1 MLKSTFGFA
10 SVNHQYT
17 EEERQ
22 VLNSYQSLEYLPPH
36 SKVYRNWLQQ
46 QPARLDWDRWLMMGL
61 IGFSVGILG
70 FLLHQIIDLIS
81 EVKWEQTREF
91 IANEDFATAWMWTFA
106 YSSVFLVVSALLVT
120 YQPAA
125 AGSGIP
131 EIIGFLNGTRIKDI
145 FKVQTLI
152 VKFLSCAFAV
162 GCGMPVGYEGPMIHL
177 GSLVAAG
184 MSQFKSA
191 TFECTLPCFSR
202 FRNSEDRRNFIS
214 AGAAAGIASAFGAP
228 VGGLLFAMEEV
239 SSFWKNKLSWQVF
252 FCCMTATFTT
262 DLLNSSFHGFKYKE
276 DFGLFKTKFTSKDLV
291 AVNVIAVLPSIL
303 MGVGGGV
310 LGSIFTQVNLLIAKT
325 RKRFMA
331 TIKSKTTSNMLRVL
345 EPIVILCIMTTIH
358 VYLPEFLGC
367 TPIDCT
373 FTVRGEAP
381 PVAGTTAAGGGNVT
395 VPVSSPMTSF
405 RAASA
410 SSPTSSSIFSSWSD
424 GPNECFP
431 TNPNDS
437 RTEINIVAYTCGI
450 TDTRLKNGSSNATYH
465 VIHRTGAYSE
475 SATLFFGTGEQAVY
489 HLFSKHTHK
498 QFSYASMAT
507 MLVVYFFMACWSAGT
522 YISSGLVV
530 PMLLIGGLYGRMV
543 GCVFVDLFGI
553 QTNKYWAWMDPAAF
567 SLLGSV
573 SFFGGV
579 TRLTMSLTVIMVE
592 ITNDIHQL
600 LLIMITI
607 MVAKWTGDFLSHPLY
622 HALLEFKCIP
632 FLGHE
637 PTLMKSD
644 GSVLNLD
651 LFTAQDACTKP
662 VKTVNMFASVHS
674 ICKVLL
680 GCTHC
685 GFPIVK
691 SLGERLEN
699 TFCGEITRL
708 ELRNLMTRPELFIRK
723 TDFNTTVRMPHVS
736 DIMHPHFRV
745 SKKSPHLATDELLQ
759 QYINESTYSDYF
771 VNLSPYINDS
781 GVSVPLHF
789 SLHRAYIL
797 FRTLGLRHM
806 TVVSHTNQV
815 EGILTR
821 KDLMGFA
828 IEEKLERLLRH
839 PHRKLSRSVVLALR
853 KNYGQKLKKNP
864 DPEDPEAG
872 GNGAAAG
879 RTGAGGNNSGAP
891 PTHGDLMVAAAES
904 AAIGLGVATS
914 AAGAAGGGNGTQVA
928 DDEGGGGGN
937 NDGGIGGAK
946 SKNNNHGV
954 SRKRTLSFRRSK
966 KMRCNENHKTNHV

>member
-1 MLKSTFGFA
+1 MALKSTFGLA
-10 SVNHQYT
+10 AVNHNYT
-17 EEERQ
+17 AEERQ
-22 VLNSYQSLEYLPPH
+22 ILNSYQSLEYLPPH

-81 EVKWEQTREF
+81 EVKWEKTKEF
-91 IANEDFATAWMWTFA
+91 IQSQEFTQAWCWTFG
-106 YSSVFLVVSALLVT
+106 YSLIFLVVSSLLVI

-191 TFECTLPCFSR
+191 TFECSMPCFSR

-262 DLLNSSFHGFKYKE
+262 DLLNSSFHGFKYKN
-276 DFGLFKTKFTSKDLV
+276 DFGLFKTKFTSKDLI

-303 MGVGGGV
+303 MGIGGGI
-310 LGSIFTQVNLLIAKT
+310 LGSGFTHVNIVIGKCRKMFMSKIKDKAMENLIK
-325 RKRFMA
+325 
-331 TIKSKTTSNMLRVL
+331 LL
-345 EPIVILCIMTTIH
+345 EPILILAIMSTIH
-358 VYLPEFLGC
+358 IFLPGLLGC
-367 TPIDCT
+367 TPLDCNYST
-373 FTVRGEAP
+373 AP
-381 PVAGTTAAGGGNVT
+381 QTHTLGYETQR
-395 VPVSSPMTSF
+395 S
-405 RAASA
+405 
-410 SSPTSSSIFSSWSD
+410 
-424 GPNECFP
+424 NECFP
-431 TNPNDS
+431 TKDNDS
-437 RTEINIVAYTCGI
+437 RTEINVVSYTCNLE
-450 TDTRLKNGSSNATYH
+450 DTPIYSDSSENGTQ
-465 VIHRTGAYSE
+465 IHRRGSYSE

-498 QFSYASMAT
+498 QFSYASMST
-507 MLVVYFFMACWSAGT
+507 MLVIYFLVACWSAGT
-522 YISSGLVV
+522 HISSGLVV

-543 GCVFVDLFGI
+543 GCLFVDQFGI
-553 QTNKYWAWMDPAAF
+553 QHNKYWAWMDPGAF
-567 SLLGSV
+567 ALLGSV

-637 PTLMKSD
+637 PMLIKSD

-651 LFTAQDACTKP
+651 LFTAQDAMSSP

-685 GFPIVK
+685 GFPVVK
-691 SLGERLEN
+691 SLGAGLEN

-723 TDFNTTVRMPHVS
+723 TDFNATVRMPHVS

-759 QYINESTYSDYF
+759 QYVNEETYSDYF

-781 GVSVPLHF
+781 GVCVPQHF

-806 TVVSHTNQV
+806 TVVTPTNQIH
-815 EGILTR
+815 GILTR

-828 IEEKLERLLRH
+828 IEERLERLLTN
-839 PHRKLSRSVVLALR
+839 PPRKLSRSVVLALR
-853 KNYGQKLKKNP
+853 KNYGHKHSQKKKSESSLKQKNGKSN
-864 DPEDPEAG
+864 D
-872 GNGAAAG
+872 
-879 RTGAGGNNSGAP
+879 NNSI
-891 PTHGDLMVAAAES
+891 V
-904 AAIGLGVATS
+904 
-914 AAGAAGGGNGTQVA
+914 NGPEEETV
-928 DDEGGGGGN
+928 N
-937 NDGGIGGAK
+937 
-946 SKNNNHGV
+946 
-954 SRKRTLSFRRSK
+954 L
-966 KMRCNENHKTNHV
+966 NHV

>member
-1 MLKSTFGFA
+1 M
-10 SVNHQYT
+10 
-17 EEERQ
+17 
-22 VLNSYQSLEYLPPH
+22 
-36 SKVYRNWLQQ
+36 
-46 QPARLDWDRWLMMGL
+46 
-61 IGFSVGILG
+61 
-70 FLLHQIIDLIS
+70 
-81 EVKWEQTREF
+81 
-91 IANEDFATAWMWTFA
+91 
-106 YSSVFLVVSALLVT
+106 
-120 YQPAA
+120 
-125 AGSGIP
+125 
-131 EIIGFLNGTRIKDI
+131 
-145 FKVQTLI
+145 
-152 VKFLSCAFAV
+152 SCAFAV

-191 TFECTLPCFSR
+191 TFECSLPCFMR

-252 FCCMTATFTT
+252 FCCMMATFTT
-262 DLLNSSFHGFKYKE
+262 DLLNSSFHGFKYKN

-303 MGVGGGV
+303 MGIGGGV
-310 LGSIFTQVNLLIAKT
+310 LGSAFTHTNIIMAKW
-325 RKRFMA
+325 RKKFMA
-331 TIKSKTTSNMLRVL
+331 GIKSKCQANFVRFL
-345 EPIVILCIMTTIH
+345 EPILILMIMSTIH
-358 VYLPEFLGC
+358 VYLPSFLGC
-367 TPIDCT
+367 TPVDCI
-373 FTVRGEAP
+373 FTVKAN
-381 PVAGTTAAGGGNVT
+381 TTFAD
-395 VPVSSPMTSF
+395 MMLD
-405 RAASA
+405 ASA
-410 SSPTSSSIFSSWSD
+410 AK
-424 GPNECFP
+424 ECFP
-431 TNPNDS
+431 ANSSDNMS
-437 RTEINIVAYTCGI
+437 RVELNLNKYTCSY
-450 TDTRLKNGSSNATYH
+450 TDTPINDNNTQFHRIGS
-465 VIHRTGAYSE
+465 YSE

-507 MLVVYFFMACWSAGT
+507 MLVVYFFMGCWSAGT
-522 YISSGLVV
+522 SISSGLVV

-543 GCVFVDLFGI
+543 GCLFVDKFGI
-553 QTNKYWAWMDPAAF
+553 QTNKYWAWMDPGAF
-567 SLLGSV
+567 ALLGSV

-622 HALLEFKCIP
+622 HALLEMKCIP

-644 GSVLNLD
+644 GTVLNLD
-651 LFTAQDACTKP
+651 LFTAQDAMASP
-662 VKTVNMFASVHS
+662 VRTVNMFASVHS

-685 GFPIVK
+685 GFPVVK
-691 SLGERLEN
+691 SLGENLEN

-759 QYINESTYSDYF
+759 QYMNEETYSDYF

-781 GVSVPLHF
+781 GVCVPLHF

-828 IEEKLERLLRH
+828 IGERLERLLTN
-839 PHRKLSRSVVLALR
+839 PPRKLSRSVVLALR
-853 KNYGQKLKKNP
+853 KNYGHKHTQKVKDNNANGDNSQQPLIQGCTTIEQQQN
-864 DPEDPEAG
+864 DPQTMRARTMTAPAMRSPTAAPPAMASTAAS
-872 GNGAAAG
+872 AAA
-879 RTGAGGNNSGAP
+879 
-891 PTHGDLMVAAAES
+891 
-904 AAIGLGVATS
+904 AT
-914 AAGAAGGGNGTQVA
+914 AAGAATTVTTLADTEQASCISRAGEATNNGATDA
-928 DDEGGGGGN
+928 
-937 NDGGIGGAK
+937 
-946 SKNNNHGV
+946 NHLPTETV
-954 SRKRTLSFRRSK
+954 I
-966 KMRCNENHKTNHV
+966 NTNHLV

>member
-1 MLKSTFGFA
+1 M
-10 SVNHQYT
+10 
-17 EEERQ
+17 
-22 VLNSYQSLEYLPPH
+22 
-36 SKVYRNWLQQ
+36 
-46 QPARLDWDRWLMMGL
+46 
-61 IGFSVGILG
+61 
-70 FLLHQIIDLIS
+70 
-81 EVKWEQTREF
+81 
-91 IANEDFATAWMWTFA
+91 
-106 YSSVFLVVSALLVT
+106 
-120 YQPAA
+120 
-125 AGSGIP
+125 
-131 EIIGFLNGTRIKDI
+131 
-145 FKVQTLI
+145 I

-191 TFECTLPCFSR
+191 TFECSLPCFSR

-252 FCCMTATFTT
+252 FCCMVATFTT
-262 DLLNSSFHGFKYKE
+262 DLLNSSFHGFKYKN

-303 MGVGGGV
+303 MGIGGGV
-310 LGSIFTQVNLLIAKT
+310 LGSAFTHANIIMSRW
-325 RKRFMA
+325 RKKFMSGFKSA
-331 TIKSKTTSNMLRVL
+331 SQRNTIRVL
-345 EPIVILCIMTTIH
+345 EPILILLIMSTIH
-358 VYLPEFLGC
+358 VYLPSFLGC
-367 TPIDCT
+367 TPVDCVYSIKENST
-373 FTVRGEAP
+373 LGDT
-381 PVAGTTAAGGGNVT
+381 
-395 VPVSSPMTSF
+395 MLD
-405 RAASA
+405 ASA
-410 SSPTSSSIFSSWSD
+410 QK
-424 GPNECFP
+424 ECFP
-431 TNPNDS
+431 SDPVNNS
-437 RTEINIVAYTCGI
+437 RMELNLVAYTCKY
-450 TDTRLKNGSSNATYH
+450 TDTPLNDNLTEFHRKGS
-465 VIHRTGAYSE
+465 YSE

-498 QFSYASMAT
+498 QFSYAAMST
-507 MLVVYFFMACWSAGT
+507 MLIVYFFMGCWSAGT
-522 YISSGLVV
+522 SISSGLVV

-543 GCVFVDLFGI
+543 GCLFVDKFGI
-553 QTNKYWAWMDPAAF
+553 QTNKYWSWMDPGNFA
-567 SLLGSV
+567 LLGSV

-622 HALLEFKCIP
+622 HALLEIKCIP

-644 GSVLNLD
+644 GTVLNLD
-651 LFTAQDACTKP
+651 LFTAQDAMASP
-662 VKTVNMFASVHS
+662 VRTVNMFASVHS

-685 GFPIVK
+685 GFPVVK
-691 SLGERLEN
+691 SLGENLEN

-759 QYINESTYSDYF
+759 QYMNEETYSDYF

-781 GVSVPLHF
+781 GVCVPLHF

-806 TVVSHTNQV
+806 TVVTHTNQV

-828 IEEKLERLLRH
+828 IGEKLERLLTN
-839 PHRKLSRSVVLALR
+839 PPRKLSRSVVLALR
-853 KNYGQKLKKNP
+853 KNYGHKHQMKAKDNNANGNSENTASTNLKSASTAAQQQQQYQPQQSCSSNNGQHTTVEQCEQYQYQ
-864 DPEDPEAG
+864 D
-872 GNGAAAG
+872 NNSTTGAASRDAQEV
-879 RTGAGGNNSGAP
+879 TVANVSADDSAASAS
-891 PTHGDLMVAAAES
+891 TAAAAAHGMS
-904 AAIGLGVATS
+904 ASSAQTAAEASEAYAAAAT
-914 AAGAAGGGNGTQVA
+914 AAA
-928 DDEGGGGGN
+928 D
-937 NDGGIGGAK
+937 A
-946 SKNNNHGV
+946 NHLPTTSETV
-954 SRKRTLSFRRSK
+954 INS
-966 KMRCNENHKTNHV
+966 NHHLV

>member
-1 MLKSTFGFA
+1 MALKSTFGLA
-10 SVNHQYT
+10 AVNHNYT
-17 EEERQ
+17 PEERQ
-22 VLNSYQSLEYLPPH
+22 ILNSYQSLEYLPPH

-81 EVKWEQTREF
+81 EVKWEKTKEF
-91 IANEDFATAWMWTFA
+91 IQSQDGELT
-106 YSSVFLVVSALLVT
+106 SSHLSAA
-120 YQPAA
+120 AA

-191 TFECTLPCFSR
+191 TFECSMPCFSR

-262 DLLNSSFHGFKYKE
+262 DLLNSSFHGFKYKN
-276 DFGLFKTKFTSKDLV
+276 DFGLFKTKFTSKDLI

-303 MGVGGGV
+303 MGIGGGI
-310 LGSIFTQVNLLIAKT
+310 LGSGFTHVNIVIGKCRKMFMSKIKDKAMENLIK
-325 RKRFMA
+325 
-331 TIKSKTTSNMLRVL
+331 LL
-345 EPIVILCIMTTIH
+345 EPILILAIMSTIH
-358 VYLPEFLGC
+358 IFLPGLLGC
-367 TPIDCT
+367 TPLDCNYST
-373 FTVRGEAP
+373 AP
-381 PVAGTTAAGGGNVT
+381 QTHTLGYETQR
-395 VPVSSPMTSF
+395 S
-405 RAASA
+405 
-410 SSPTSSSIFSSWSD
+410 
-424 GPNECFP
+424 NECFP
-431 TNPNDS
+431 TKDNDS
-437 RTEINIVAYTCGI
+437 RTEINVVSYTCNLE
-450 TDTRLKNGSSNATYH
+450 DTPIYSDSSENGTQ
-465 VIHRTGAYSE
+465 IHRRGSYSE

-498 QFSYASMAT
+498 QFSYASMST
-507 MLVVYFFMACWSAGT
+507 MLVIYFLVACWSAGT
-522 YISSGLVV
+522 HISSGLVV

-543 GCVFVDLFGI
+543 GCLFVDQFGI
-553 QTNKYWAWMDPAAF
+553 QHNKYWAWMDPGAF
-567 SLLGSV
+567 ALLGSV
-573 SFFGGV
+573 FLFWRRDETHHVAHG
-579 TRLTMSLTVIMVE
+579 
-592 ITNDIHQL
+592 HY
-600 LLIMITI
+600 
-607 MVAKWTGDFLSHPLY
+607 AKWTGDFLSHPLY

-637 PTLMKSD
+637 PMLIKSD

-651 LFTAQDACTKP
+651 LFTAQDAMSSP

-685 GFPIVK
+685 GFPVVK
-691 SLGERLEN
+691 SLGAGLEN

-723 TDFNTTVRMPHVS
+723 TDFNATVRMPHVS

-759 QYINESTYSDYF
+759 QYVNEEKHTA
-771 VNLSPYINDS
+771 I
-781 GVSVPLHF
+781 
-789 SLHRAYIL
+789 IL
-797 FRTLGLRHM
+797 TLGLRHM
-806 TVVSHTNQV
+806 TVVTPTNQIH
-815 EGILTR
+815 GILTR

-828 IEEKLERLLRH
+828 IEERLERLLTN
-839 PHRKLSRSVVLALR
+839 PPRKLSRSVVL
-853 KNYGQKLKKNP
+853 G
-864 DPEDPEAG
+864 
-872 GNGAAAG
+872 
-879 RTGAGGNNSGAP
+879 P
-891 PTHGDLMVAAAES
+891 P
-904 AAIGLGVATS
+904 
-914 AAGAAGGGNGTQVA
+914 
-928 DDEGGGGGN
+928 
-937 NDGGIGGAK
+937 
-946 SKNNNHGV
+946 
-954 SRKRTLSFRRSK
+954 
-966 KMRCNENHKTNHV
+966 

>member
-1 MLKSTFGFA
+1 LYF
-10 SVNHQYT
+10 Q
-17 EEERQ
+17 
-22 VLNSYQSLEYLPPH
+22 
-36 SKVYRNWLQQ
+36 
-46 QPARLDWDRWLMMGL
+46 
-61 IGFSVGILG
+61 
-70 FLLHQIIDLIS
+70 
-81 EVKWEQTREF
+81 
-91 IANEDFATAWMWTFA
+91 
-106 YSSVFLVVSALLVT
+106 
-120 YQPAA
+120 
-125 AGSGIP
+125 
-131 EIIGFLNGTRIKDI
+131 
-145 FKVQTLI
+145 VQTLI

-191 TFECTLPCFSR
+191 TFECSLPCFSR

-239 SSFWKNKLSWQVF
+239 SSFWKNTLSWQVF

-262 DLLNSSFHGFKYKE
+262 DLLNSSFHGFKYKN

-291 AVNVIAVLPSIL
+291 AVNVIAVLPSVL
-303 MGVGGGV
+303 MGIGGGV
-310 LGSIFTQVNLLIAKT
+310 LGSAFTHTNIFMNRA
-325 RKRFMA
+325 RKNFMA
-331 TIKSKTTSNMLRVL
+331 SIKNKGTCNFLRVL
-345 EPIVILCIMTTIH
+345 EPVIILIIMSTIH
-358 VYLPEFLGC
+358 VYLPGMLGC
-367 TPIDCT
+367 TPVDCIYN
-373 FTVRGEAP
+373 VNAN
-381 PVAGTTAAGGGNVT
+381 TTLGD
-395 VPVSSPMTSF
+395 MMLD
-405 RAASA
+405 ASA
-410 SSPTSSSIFSSWSD
+410 A
-424 GPNECFP
+424 NECYP
-431 TNPNDS
+431 TDS
-437 RTEINIVAYTCGI
+437 NNSRVELNLVSYTCGY
-450 TDTRLKNGSSNATYH
+450 TDTPLNDNLTQF
-465 VIHRTGAYSE
+465 HRKGAYSE

-489 HLFSKHTHK
+489 HLFSKYTHR
-498 QFSYASMAT
+498 QFSYAAMST
-507 MLVVYFFMACWSAGT
+507 MLVIYFFMGCWAAGT
-522 YISSGLVV
+522 SIACGLVV

-543 GCVFVDLFGI
+543 GCLFVDQFGI
-553 QTNKYWAWMDPAAF
+553 QTNKYWAWMDPGAF
-567 SLLGSV
+567 ALLGSV

-622 HALLEFKCIP
+622 HALIELKCIP

-651 LFTAQDACTKP
+651 LFTSQDAMSSP
-662 VKTVNMFASVHS
+662 VRTVNMFASVHS

-685 GFPIVK
+685 GFPVVK
-691 SLGERLEN
+691 SLGDNLEN

-759 QYINESTYSDYF
+759 QYMNEETYSDYF

-781 GVSVPLHF
+781 GVCVPQHF
-789 SLHRAYIL
+789 SLLRTYIL

-806 TVVSHTNQV
+806 TVVTHTNQV

-828 IEEKLERLLRH
+828 IGERLERLLTN
-839 PHRKLSRSVVLALR
+839 PPRKLSRSVVLALR
-853 KNYGQKLKKNP
+853 KNYGHKHLKK
-864 DPEDPEAG
+864 G
-872 GNGAAAG
+872 G
-879 RTGAGGNNSGAP
+879 
-891 PTHGDLMVAAAES
+891 HGH
-904 AAIGLGVATS
+904 
-914 AAGAAGGGNGTQVA
+914 
-928 DDEGGGGGN
+928 
-937 NDGGIGGAK
+937 GGIGPFNK
-946 SKNNNHGV
+946 DNNANGENNRGTEDGGGEGV
-954 SRKRTLSFRRSK
+954 AQSLTTAVEADSENNGQQPQQPQQETTTATAS
-966 KMRCNENHKTNHV
+966 ENHQLPSETIINTNTNHLV

>member
-1 MLKSTFGFA
+1 MFSRGGMGRKSARNMLKSTFGLA
-10 SVNHQYT
+10 SVNHQYS
-17 EEERQ
+17 EKERQ

-81 EVKWEQTREF
+81 EAKWETTREF
-91 IANEDFATAWMWTFA
+91 IQKGDFSSAWLWTFS
-106 YSSVFLVVSALLVT
+106 YSLVFLVVSTLLVV

-191 TFECTLPCFSR
+191 TFECSLPCFAR

-262 DLLNSSFHGFKYKE
+262 DLLNSSFHGFKYRN
-276 DFGLFKTKFTSKDLV
+276 DFGLFRTKFTSRDLV
-291 AVNVIAVLPSIL
+291 AVNVIAVLPSIV
-303 MGVGGGV
+303 MGIAGGIM
-310 LGSIFTQVNLLIAKT
+310 GSLFTKTNLAIANW
-325 RKRFMA
+325 RRSFMEKVKGGTKA
-331 TIKSKTTSNMLRVL
+331 NLVRVL
-345 EPIVILCIMTTIH
+345 EPILILAIMTTIH
-358 VYLPEFLGC
+358 VYLPSYLGC
-367 TPIDCT
+367 SKVDCIYNPKPNHSVYT
-373 FTVRGEAP
+373 
-381 PVAGTTAAGGGNVT
+381 
-395 VPVSSPMTSF
+395 
-405 RAASA
+405 
-410 SSPTSSSIFSSWSD
+410 D

-431 TNPNDS
+431 THANDS
-437 RTEINIVAYTCGI
+437 RMEIDLVEYTCKF
-450 TDTRLKNGSSNATYH
+450 TDTPTGNNTFHRQGS
-465 VIHRTGAYSE
+465 YSE

-489 HLFSKHTHK
+489 HLFSKHTHN
-498 QFSYASMAT
+498 QFSYAAMSS
-507 MLVVYFFMACWSAGT
+507 MLVIYFVMACWSAGT
-522 YISSGLVV
+522 HMSSGLVV

-543 GCVFVDLFGI
+543 GCLFVDAFGI
-553 QTNKYWAWMDPAAF
+553 QTHKYWAWMDPGAF
-567 SLLGSV
+567 ALLGSV

-637 PTLMKSD
+637 PMLIKND

-651 LFTAQDACTKP
+651 LFTAQDSMTKP

-685 GFPIVK
+685 GFPVVK
-691 SLGERLEN
+691 SLGEKLEN

-759 QYINESTYSDYF
+759 QYINEETYSDYF

-828 IEEKLERLLRH
+828 IEERLERLLRH

-853 KNYGQKLKKNP
+853 KNYGQKLKQK
-864 DPEDPEAG
+864 
-872 GNGAAAG
+872 
-879 RTGAGGNNSGAP
+879 
-891 PTHGDLMVAAAES
+891 PTFP
-904 AAIGLGVATS
+904 
-914 AAGAAGGGNGTQVA
+914 
-928 DDEGGGGGN
+928 
-937 NDGGIGGAK
+937 GIGGGLTGTGAPSGPGGGFGEAFPTGGENENGNNTTSNGNGGFNGTPTAGEGNNASSGDSLQDAENGEVNSTASETAK
-946 SKNNNHGV
+946 LNNY
-954 SRKRTLSFRRSK
+954 SSRRKRSSQGSSLG
-966 KMRCNENHKTNHV
+966 ENYMNPRNHV

>member
-1 MLKSTFGFA
+1 MLKSTFGLA
-10 SVNHQYT
+10 AVNHQYT
-17 EEERQ
+17 TEERQ
-22 VLNSYQSLEYLPPH
+22 ILNSYQSLEYLPPH

-61 IGFSVGILG
+61 IGFAVGILG

-81 EVKWEQTREF
+81 EVKWEMTRAF
-91 IANEDFATAWMWTFA
+91 ILEGDFPSAWLWTFC
-106 YSSVFLVVSALLVT
+106 YSSVFLIVSALLVV

-184 MSQFKSA
+184 LSQFKSA

-252 FCCMTATFTT
+252 FCCMMATFTT
-262 DLLNSSFHGFKYKE
+262 DLLNSSFHGFKFKG
-276 DFGLFKTKFTSKDLV
+276 DFGLFKTKFTSKDMV

-303 MGVGGGV
+303 MGVVGGI
-310 LGSIFTQVNLLIAKT
+310 LGSIFTQVNVIIAKW
-325 RKRFMA
+325 RKQGMSK
-331 TIKSKTTSNMLRVL
+331 IKSPRMANFCRVA
-345 EPIVILCIMTTIH
+345 EPIAILSIITTIH
-358 VYLPEFLGC
+358 VYLPHYLGC
-367 TPIDCT
+367 TPLDCT
-373 FTVRGEAP
+373 FKKP
-381 PVAGTTAAGGGNVT
+381 
-395 VPVSSPMTSF
+395 SSNMTYDAMSY
-405 RAASA
+405 
-410 SSPTSSSIFSSWSD
+410 D

-431 TNPNDS
+431 TDPKHS
-437 RTEINIVAYTCGI
+437 RTEINMVAYTCSIHDKEI
-450 TDTRLKNGSSNATYH
+450 TIDNETL
-465 VIHRTGAYSE
+465 IHRTGSYSE

-489 HLFSKHTHK
+489 HLFSKHTHL

-507 MLVVYFFMACWSAGT
+507 MLFVYFFMACWSAGT

-530 PMLLIGGLYGRMV
+530 PMLLIGGIYGRMI
-543 GCVFVDLFGI
+543 GCLFVDMFGI
-553 QTNKYWAWMDPAAF
+553 QNNKYWGWMDPGAF
-567 SLLGSV
+567 ALLGSV

-637 PTLMKSD
+637 PMLIKSD

-651 LFTAQDACTKP
+651 LFTAQDAMTKP
-662 VKTVNMFASVHS
+662 VRTVNMFASVHS

-691 SLGERLEN
+691 SLGEKLEN

-853 KNYGQKLKKNP
+853 KNYGPKLKGSGDDCSKANN
-864 DPEDPEAG
+864 G
-872 GNGAAAG
+872 GEEEN
-879 RTGAGGNNSGAP
+879 GNNHSTVSVAP
-891 PTHGDLMVAAAES
+891 LC
-904 AAIGLGVATS
+904 
-914 AAGAAGGGNGTQVA
+914 
-928 DDEGGGGGN
+928 
-937 NDGGIGGAK
+937 
-946 SKNNNHGV
+946 KNNGQRLT
-954 SRKRTLSFRRSK
+954 S
-966 KMRCNENHKTNHV
+966 TNHV

>member
-1 MLKSTFGFA
+1 
-10 SVNHQYT
+10 
-17 EEERQ
+17 
-22 VLNSYQSLEYLPPH
+22 
-36 SKVYRNWLQQ
+36 
-46 QPARLDWDRWLMMGL
+46 
-61 IGFSVGILG
+61 
-70 FLLHQIIDLIS
+70 
-81 EVKWEQTREF
+81 
-91 IANEDFATAWMWTFA
+91 
-106 YSSVFLVVSALLVT
+106 
-120 YQPAA
+120 
-125 AGSGIP
+125 
-131 EIIGFLNGTRIKDI
+131 
-145 FKVQTLI
+145 
-152 VKFLSCAFAV
+152 
-162 GCGMPVGYEGPMIHL
+162 MPVGYEGPMIHL

-191 TFECTLPCFSR
+191 TFECSLPCFSR

-252 FCCMTATFTT
+252 FCCMVATFTT
-262 DLLNSSFHGFKYKE
+262 DLLNSSFHGFKYKN

-303 MGVGGGV
+303 MGIGGGV
-310 LGSIFTQVNLLIAKT
+310 LGSAFTHANIIMSRW
-325 RKRFMA
+325 RKSFMA
-331 TIKSKTTSNMLRVL
+331 GFKSRCQRNTIRVL
-345 EPIVILCIMTTIH
+345 EPILILLIMSTIH
-358 VYLPEFLGC
+358 VYLPSFLGC
-367 TPIDCT
+367 TPVDCT
-373 FTVRGEAP
+373 YRVKENSTLGD
-381 PVAGTTAAGGGNVT
+381 
-395 VPVSSPMTSF
+395 MMLD
-405 RAASA
+405 ASA
-410 SSPTSSSIFSSWSD
+410 QK
-424 GPNECFP
+424 ECFP
-431 TNPNDS
+431 YSNPENNS
-437 RTEINIVAYTCGI
+437 RLELNLVAYTCEFS
-450 TDTRLKNGSSNATYH
+450 DTQLNDTTYH
-465 VIHRTGAYSE
+465 RKGHYSE

-498 QFSYASMAT
+498 QFSYASMST
-507 MLVVYFFMACWSAGT
+507 MLIVYFFMGCWSAGT
-522 YISSGLVV
+522 SISSGLVV

-543 GCVFVDLFGI
+543 GCLFVDNFGI
-553 QTNKYWAWMDPAAF
+553 QTNKYWSWMDPGNFA
-567 SLLGSV
+567 LLGSV

-622 HALLEFKCIP
+622 HALLEIKCIP

-644 GSVLNLD
+644 GTVLNLD
-651 LFTAQDACTKP
+651 LFTAQDAMASP
-662 VKTVNMFASVHS
+662 VRTVNMFASVHS

-685 GFPIVK
+685 GFPVVK
-691 SLGERLEN
+691 SLGENLEN

-759 QYINESTYSDYF
+759 QYMNEETYSDYF

-781 GVSVPLHF
+781 GVCVPLHF

-806 TVVSHTNQV
+806 TVVTHTNQV

-828 IEEKLERLLRH
+828 IGERLERLLTN
-839 PHRKLSRSVVLALR
+839 PPRKLSRSVVLALR
-853 KNYGQKLKKNP
+853 KNYGHKHMQKAKDNNANGNSENTVPNVNLKSTQQPQSSCSSNNGQSMQYNNATTTEQCQ
-864 DPEDPEAG
+864 DNNTSNAGASASSRDAHEQAQVTVANVNASEAIAASSQERVTTAS
-872 GNGAAAG
+872 NAATAAA
-879 RTGAGGNNSGAP
+879 TATAS
-891 PTHGDLMVAAAES
+891 AAAAAAAAS
-904 AAIGLGVATS
+904 ASDANHLPTTS
-914 AAGAAGGGNGTQVA
+914 EPVIN
-928 DDEGGGGGN
+928 
-937 NDGGIGGAK
+937 
-946 SKNNNHGV
+946 
-954 SRKRTLSFRRSK
+954 
-966 KMRCNENHKTNHV
+966 TNHHLV

>member
-1 MLKSTFGFA
+1 MLKSTFGLA

-17 EEERQ
+17 EQERQ

-81 EVKWEQTREF
+81 EVKWENTRAF
-91 IANEDFATAWMWTFA
+91 IANGDFTTAWLWTFG
-106 YSSVFLVVSALLVT
+106 YSSIFLFVSACLVV

-191 TFECTLPCFSR
+191 TFECSLPCFSR

-252 FCCMTATFTT
+252 FCCMVATFTT
-262 DLLNSSFHGFKYKE
+262 DLLNSSFHGFKYKN
-276 DFGLFKTKFTSKDLV
+276 DFGLFRTKFTSKDLV

-303 MGVGGGV
+303 MGIGGGV
-310 LGSIFTQVNLLIAKT
+310 LGSIFTQVNVLFAKW
-325 RKRFMA
+325 RQRFMA
-331 TIKSKTTSNMLRVL
+331 TIKNGNQANFLRIV
-345 EPIVILCIMTTIH
+345 EPLLILSLMTTIH
-358 VYLPEFLGC
+358 VYLPSYLGC
-367 TPIDCT
+367 TKVDCT
-373 FTVRGEAP
+373 Y
-381 PVAGTTAAGGGNVT
+381 
-395 VPVSSPMTSF
+395 SQ
-405 RAASA
+405 ASNQ
-410 SSPTSSSIFSSWSD
+410 SVYTEGI
-424 GPNECFP
+424 NECFG
-431 TNPNDS
+431 TASNDS
-437 RTEINIVAYTCGI
+437 RYEINLVEYTCSL
-450 TDTRLKNGSSNATYH
+450 TDVPSNRSSGGS
-465 VIHRTGAYSE
+465 IHRTGAYSE

-489 HLFSKHTHK
+489 HLFSKHTHN
-498 QFSYASMAT
+498 QFSYSAMASM
-507 MLVVYFFMACWSAGT
+507 LVIYFFMACWSSGT

-543 GCVFVDLFGI
+543 GCLFVDTFGI
-553 QTNKYWAWMDPAAF
+553 QTDKYWAWMDPGAF
-567 SLLGSV
+567 ALLGSV

-637 PTLMKSD
+637 PMLIKSD

-651 LFTAQDACTKP
+651 LFTAQDSMTKP
-662 VKTVNMFASVHS
+662 VRTVNMFASVHS

-685 GFPIVK
+685 GFPVVK
-691 SLGERLEN
+691 SLGEKLEN

-759 QYINESTYSDYF
+759 QYINETTYSDYF

-853 KNYGQKLKKNP
+853 KNYGTKAKKTP
-864 DPEDPEAG
+864 EGIDPEN
-872 GNGAAAG
+872 GN
-879 RTGAGGNNSGAP
+879 
-891 PTHGDLMVAAAES
+891 
-904 AAIGLGVATS
+904 
-914 AAGAAGGGNGTQVA
+914 
-928 DDEGGGGGN
+928 GGGGG
-937 NDGGIGGAK
+937 GGGTGFAGGGGGGGTGLINEQSSVMLSAAEESAK
-946 SKNNNHGV
+946 MNSSNAGACESAPLLGMGACGGGGGGGGSGLGGGGGGLLPSQQVAPAPQVSQIPQVTLQCHREGSLSGV
-954 SRKRTLSFRRSK
+954 GGGPPSCGDHQTTTTTVNLNGNGNRPS
-966 KMRCNENHKTNHV
+966 ENHTTPGNHV

>member
-1 MLKSTFGFA
+1 
-10 SVNHQYT
+10 
-17 EEERQ
+17 
-22 VLNSYQSLEYLPPH
+22 
-36 SKVYRNWLQQ
+36 
-46 QPARLDWDRWLMMGL
+46 
-61 IGFSVGILG
+61 
-70 FLLHQIIDLIS
+70 
-81 EVKWEQTREF
+81 
-91 IANEDFATAWMWTFA
+91 
-106 YSSVFLVVSALLVT
+106 
-120 YQPAA
+120 
-125 AGSGIP
+125 
-131 EIIGFLNGTRIKDI
+131 
-145 FKVQTLI
+145 
-152 VKFLSCAFAV
+152 
-162 GCGMPVGYEGPMIHL
+162 MPVGYEGPMIHL

-191 TFECTLPCFSR
+191 TFECSLPCFSR

-252 FCCMTATFTT
+252 FCCMVATFTT
-262 DLLNSSFHGFKYKE
+262 DLLNSSFHGFKYKN

-303 MGVGGGV
+303 MGIGGGV
-310 LGSIFTQVNLLIAKT
+310 LGSAFTHANIIMSRW
-325 RKRFMA
+325 RKSFMA
-331 TIKSKTTSNMLRVL
+331 GFKSRCQRNTVRVL
-345 EPIVILCIMTTIH
+345 EPILILLIMSTIH
-358 VYLPEFLGC
+358 VYLPSFLGC
-367 TPIDCT
+367 TPVDCIYSVKANST
-373 FTVRGEAP
+373 LGD
-381 PVAGTTAAGGGNVT
+381 
-395 VPVSSPMTSF
+395 MMLD
-405 RAASA
+405 ASA
-410 SSPTSSSIFSSWSD
+410 QK
-424 GPNECFP
+424 ECFP
-431 TNPNDS
+431 TNPENNS
-437 RTEINIVAYTCGI
+437 RLELNLVPYTCSF
-450 TDTRLKNGSSNATYH
+450 TDTPQNDNMTLFRRSGS
-465 VIHRTGAYSE
+465 YSE

-498 QFSYASMAT
+498 QFSYASMST
-507 MLVVYFFMACWSAGT
+507 MLIVYFFMGCWSAGT
-522 YISSGLVV
+522 SISSGLVV

-543 GCVFVDLFGI
+543 GCLFVDKFGI
-553 QTNKYWAWMDPAAF
+553 QTNKYWSWMDPGNFA
-567 SLLGSV
+567 LLGSV

-622 HALLEFKCIP
+622 HALLEIKCIP

-644 GSVLNLD
+644 GTVLNLD
-651 LFTAQDACTKP
+651 LFTAQDAMASP
-662 VKTVNMFASVHS
+662 VRTVNMFASVHS

-685 GFPIVK
+685 GFPVVK
-691 SLGERLEN
+691 SLGENLEN

-759 QYINESTYSDYF
+759 QYMNEETYSDYF

-781 GVSVPLHF
+781 GVCVPLHF

-806 TVVSHTNQV
+806 TVVTHTNQV

-828 IEEKLERLLRH
+828 IGERLERLLTN
-839 PHRKLSRSVVLALR
+839 PPRKLSRSVVLALR
-853 KNYGQKLKKNP
+853 KNYGHKHMQKTKDNNANGNSAEVNTAASANLKSQSSQQPPPPQSCSSNNGSQQHNITEQYSQ
-864 DPEDPEAG
+864 DNINTVA
-872 GNGAAAG
+872 GAAN
-879 RTGAGGNNSGAP
+879 R
-891 PTHGDLMVAAAES
+891 DAAAHEQ
-904 AAIGLGVATS
+904 AQVTVANVNATS
-914 AAGAAGGGNGTQVA
+914 AACATTAAAIAATNSNAASNAAAAAAAQAGGVGGVA
-928 DDEGGGGGN
+928 TAAD
-937 NDGGIGGAK
+937 A
-946 SKNNNHGV
+946 NHLPTTSEPV
-954 SRKRTLSFRRSK
+954 I
-966 KMRCNENHKTNHV
+966 NTNHHLV

>member
-1 MLKSTFGFA
+1 MLDICLFVCHF
-10 SVNHQYT
+10 
-17 EEERQ
+17 Q

-46 QPARLDWDRWLMMGL
+46 QPARLDWDRWLMMGM

-81 EVKWEQTREF
+81 EVKWEQTREYISQGEF
-91 IANEDFATAWMWTFA
+91 STALTWTFL
-106 YSSVFLVVSALLVT
+106 YSLVFLVAATLLVV

-131 EIIGFLNGTRIKDI
+131 EIIGFLNGTRIPDI

-191 TFECTLPCFSR
+191 TFECSLPCFSR

-262 DLLNSSFHGFKYKE
+262 DLLNSSFHGFKYKNE
-276 DFGLFKTKFTSKDLV
+276 FGLFKTKFTTKDLV

-303 MGVGGGV
+303 MGIGGGV
-310 LGSIFTQVNLLIAKT
+310 LGAAFTHTNVIMGKWRRN
-325 RKRFMA
+325 FMA
-331 TIKSKTTSNMLRVL
+331 GIKSKNVSNFLRVL
-345 EPIVILCIMTTIH
+345 EPVIILSIMSCIH
-358 VYLPEFLGC
+358 VYLPGILGC
-367 TPIDCT
+367 TPVDCIY
-373 FTVRGEAP
+373 TVRHPNETSADLIMDP
-381 PVAGTTAAGGGNVT
+381 MLNECLPTVANAAAGNT
-395 VPVSSPMTSF
+395 SRMELNLVS
-405 RAASA
+405 
-410 SSPTSSSIFSSWSD
+410 
-424 GPNECFP
+424 
-431 TNPNDS
+431 
-437 RTEINIVAYTCGI
+437 YTCHFE
-450 TDTRLKNGSSNATYH
+450 DTPINANGTMFR
-465 VIHRTGAYSE
+465 RTGYYSE

-507 MLVVYFFMACWSAGT
+507 MMVIYFFMGCWSAGT
-522 YISSGLVV
+522 SISSGLVV

-543 GCVFVDLFGI
+543 GCLFVDQFGI
-553 QTNKYWAWMDPAAF
+553 QSNKYWAWMDPGAF
-567 SLLGSV
+567 ALLGSV

-651 LFTAQDACTKP
+651 LFTAQDAMSSP
-662 VKTVNMFASVHS
+662 VRTVNMFASVHS

-685 GFPIVK
+685 GFPVVK
-691 SLGERLEN
+691 SLGEGLEN

-759 QYINESTYSDYF
+759 QYMNEETYSDYF

-781 GVSVPLHF
+781 GVCVPQHF
-789 SLHRAYIL
+789 SLLRAYIL

-806 TVVSHTNQV
+806 TVVTHTNQV

-821 KDLMGFA
+821 KDLMGFS
-828 IEEKLERLLRH
+828 ISERLERLLTN
-839 PHRKLSRSVVLALR
+839 PPRKLSRSVVLALR
-853 KNYGQKLKKNP
+853 KNYGHKHVGK
-864 DPEDPEAG
+864 
-872 GNGAAAG
+872 
-879 RTGAGGNNSGAP
+879 
-891 PTHGDLMVAAAES
+891 
-904 AAIGLGVATS
+904 
-914 AAGAAGGGNGTQVA
+914 
-928 DDEGGGGGN
+928 GGGGGA
-937 NDGGIGGAK
+937 GGGAG
-946 SKNNNHGV
+946 SKDSNANGDQRTVPPPSTIINMPPPSGNGEPPSEGPASFIPNITTAFVEEKNEGGVAAEGGGAMGGGGGQRSDSTGSGGGNNHLPAAV
-954 SRKRTLSFRRSK
+954 ATASTASEAVI
-966 KMRCNENHKTNHV
+966 NTNHMV

>member
-1 MLKSTFGFA
+1 
-10 SVNHQYT
+10 
-17 EEERQ
+17 
-22 VLNSYQSLEYLPPH
+22 
-36 SKVYRNWLQQ
+36 
-46 QPARLDWDRWLMMGL
+46 MGL

-81 EVKWEQTREF
+81 EVKWEHTKQF
-91 IANEDFATAWMWTFA
+91 IAAGDFGSAWSWTFC
-106 YSSVFLVVSALLVT
+106 YSLAFLVVATLLVV

-152 VKFLSCAFAV
+152 VKFLSCAFTV

-191 TFECTLPCFSR
+191 TFECTMPCFTR

-262 DLLNSSFHGFKYKE
+262 DLLNSSFHGFKYKG
-276 DFGLFKTKFTSKDLV
+276 DFGLFKARFTSRDFA
-291 AVNVIAVLPSIL
+291 AVNVIAVIPSIFI
-303 MGVGGGV
+303 GVGGGV
-310 LGSIFTQVNLLIAKT
+310 LGSVFTQINLGFAKW
-325 RKRFMA
+325 RRSFMSNV
-331 TIKSKTTSNMLRVL
+331 KSRTKSNIIRIL
-345 EPIVILCIMTTIH
+345 EPILILCIMTTIH
-358 VYLPEFLGC
+358 VYLPSMLGC
-367 TPIDCT
+367 SPVDCT
-373 FTVRGEAP
+373 YQ
-381 PVAGTTAAGGGNVT
+381 
-395 VPVSSPMTSF
+395 SSTNQTH
-405 RAASA
+405 ASTY
-410 SSPTSSSIFSSWSD
+410 S
-424 GPNECFP
+424 GPNECFL
-431 TNPNDS
+431 NKPNNS
-437 RTEINIVAYTCGI
+437 KLEIKMVAYTCSFK
-450 TDTRLKNGSSNATYH
+450 DTPMEGNNETL
-465 VIHRTGAYSE
+465 IHRSGAYSE

-489 HLFSKHTHK
+489 HLFSKQTHRM
-498 QFSYASMAT
+498 FSYGSMT
-507 MLVVYFFMACWSAGT
+507 SMLIVYFIMACWSAGT

-530 PMLLIGGLYGRMV
+530 PMLLIGGLYGRII
-543 GCVFVDLFGI
+543 GCLFIDIFGI
-553 QTNKYWAWMDPAAF
+553 QTNKFWAWMDPGAF
-567 SLLGSV
+567 ALLGSV

-637 PTLMKSD
+637 PMLIKSD

-651 LFTAQDACTKP
+651 LFTAQDAMTKP
-662 VKTVNMFASVHS
+662 VVTVNMFASVHS

-680 GCTHC
+680 GCSHC
-685 GFPIVK
+685 GFPVVK
-691 SLGERLEN
+691 NLGDKLEN

-745 SKKSPHLATDELLQ
+745 SKRSPHLATDELLQ

-806 TVVSHTNQV
+806 TVVSLTNQV

-821 KDLMGFA
+821 KDLMGYA
-828 IEEKLERLLRH
+828 IEEKLERLLRN

-853 KNYGQKLKKNP
+853 KNYGPRLKETPSEQGAKERSSGVGRDDTNQQYNGNP
-864 DPEDPEAG
+864 G
-872 GNGAAAG
+872 
-879 RTGAGGNNSGAP
+879 TKNNS
-891 PTHGDLMVAAAES
+891 TV
-904 AAIGLGVATS
+904 
-914 AAGAAGGGNGTQVA
+914 
-928 DDEGGGGGN
+928 
-937 NDGGIGGAK
+937 
-946 SKNNNHGV
+946 
-954 SRKRTLSFRRSK
+954 
-966 KMRCNENHKTNHV
+966 

>member
-1 MLKSTFGFA
+1 MQPARRIGLDVPGEKGLRHGNHKRSPLRRTYTLRASRMLKSSFGLA
-10 SVNHQYT
+10 AVNHQYS

-81 EVKWEQTREF
+81 EVKWEQTREYIQRGEF
-91 IANEDFATAWMWTFA
+91 STAWLWTFG
-106 YSSVFLVVSALLVT
+106 YSSVFLIVSALLVV

-310 LGSIFTQVNLLIAKT
+310 MGSFFTQVNIIIARW
-325 RKRFMA
+325 RKNFMA
-331 TIKSKTTSNMLRVL
+331 TVKSRSTANFLRVL
-345 EPIVILCIMTTIH
+345 EPVLILMLMTTIH
-358 VYLPEFLGC
+358 VYLPSFLGC
-367 TPIDCT
+367 HPVDCSYT
-373 FTVRGEAP
+373 I
-381 PVAGTTAAGGGNVT
+381 
-395 VPVSSPMTSF
+395 STSNST
-405 RAASA
+405 RDSY
-410 SSPTSSSIFSSWSD
+410 
-424 GPNECFP
+424 NECFP
-431 TNPNDS
+431 TNESDS
-437 RTEINIVAYTCGI
+437 RSEINLVAYTCSI
-450 TDTRLKNGSSNATYH
+450 TDTHMPTNGTET
-465 VIHRTGAYSE
+465 VVRRTGAFSE

-507 MLVVYFFMACWSAGT
+507 MLVIYFFMACWSAGT

-543 GCVFVDLFGI
+543 GCLFVDLFGI
-553 QTNKYWAWMDPAAF
+553 QTNKYWAWMDPGAF
-567 SLLGSV
+567 ALLGSV

-637 PTLMKSD
+637 PTLIKSD

-651 LFTAQDACTKP
+651 LFTAQDSMTKP

-691 SLGERLEN
+691 SLGEKLEN

-759 QYINESTYSDYF
+759 QYINEETYSDYF

-853 KNYGQKLKKNP
+853 KNYGQKVKGNEKN
-864 DPEDPEAG
+864 
-872 GNGAAAG
+872 
-879 RTGAGGNNSGAP
+879 GNN
-891 PTHGDLMVAAAES
+891 GDGGEAAAEEIQ
-904 AAIGLGVATS
+904 AETS
-914 AAGAAGGGNGTQVA
+914 KLNNQNGNGGRRVA
-928 DDEGGGGGN
+928 QN
-937 NDGGIGGAK
+937 NAA
-946 SKNNNHGV
+946 
-954 SRKRTLSFRRSK
+954 
-966 KMRCNENHKTNHV
+966 NHVV

>member
-1 MLKSTFGFA
+1 MALKSTFGLA
-10 SVNHQYT
+10 VVNHNYT

-22 VLNSYQSLEYLPPH
+22 ILNSYQSLEYMPPH

-46 QPARLDWDRWLMMGL
+46 QPARLDWDRWLMMGM
-61 IGFSVGILG
+61 IGVSVGLLG

-81 EVKWEQTREF
+81 EVKWESTREY
-91 IANEDFATAWMWTFA
+91 ILAEDFTTAWLWTFS
-106 YSSVFLVVSALLVT
+106 YSLLFLVVSSLLVI
-120 YQPAA
+120 YQPSA

-191 TFECTLPCFSR
+191 TFECSLPCFSR

-239 SSFWKNKLSWQVF
+239 SSFWKNRLSWQVF

-262 DLLNSSFHGFKYKE
+262 DLLNSSFHGFKYKH

-291 AVNVIAVLPSIL
+291 AVNVIAVLPSVL
-303 MGVGGGV
+303 MGIGGGV
-310 LGSIFTQVNLLIAKT
+310 LGSAFTHVNLIFGKWRKKYMAKV
-325 RKRFMA
+325 
-331 TIKSKTTSNMLRVL
+331 KSKALSNFLRLL
-345 EPIVILCIMTTIH
+345 EPILILMIMSTIH
-358 VYLPEFLGC
+358 VFLPSGLGC
-367 TPIDCT
+367 TEVDCT
-373 FTVRGEAP
+373 YSLRNNG
-381 PVAGTTAAGGGNVT
+381 
-395 VPVSSPMTSF
+395 
-405 RAASA
+405 
-410 SSPTSSSIFSSWSD
+410 SISD
-424 GPNECFP
+424 GPQVNECFP
-431 TNPNDS
+431 TNPNNS
-437 RTEINIVAYTCGI
+437 RVEIDIVPYTCLYV
-450 TDTRLKNGSSNATYH
+450 DTPIGNNGT
-465 VIHRTGAYSE
+465 VHRKGSYSE

-498 QFSYASMAT
+498 QFSYPAMAT
-507 MLVVYFFMACWSAGT
+507 MLIIYFFMACWSAGT

-543 GCVFVDLFGI
+543 GCLFVDQFGI
-553 QTNKYWAWMDPAAF
+553 QTNKYWAWMDPGAF
-567 SLLGSV
+567 ALLGSV

-607 MVAKWTGDFLSHPLY
+607 MVAKWTGDFLSHPMY

-637 PTLMKSD
+637 PMLIKSD

-651 LFTAQDACTKP
+651 LFTAQDTMTTP
-662 VKTVNMFASVHS
+662 VRTVNMFASVHS

-685 GFPIVK
+685 GFPVVK
-691 SLGERLEN
+691 SLGDGLEN

-759 QYINESTYSDYF
+759 QYINEETYGDYF

-781 GVSVPLHF
+781 GVCVPQHF

-815 EGILTR
+815 MGILTR

-828 IEEKLERLLRH
+828 IEEKLERLLTN
-839 PHRKLSRSVVLALR
+839 PPRKLSRSVVLALR
-853 KNYGQKLKKNP
+853 KNYGHKHSQRMKDAKQ
-864 DPEDPEAG
+864 ESG
-872 GNGAAAG
+872 G
-879 RTGAGGNNSGAP
+879 GAGGS
-891 PTHGDLMVAAAES
+891 
-904 AAIGLGVATS
+904 
-914 AAGAAGGGNGTQVA
+914 
-928 DDEGGGGGN
+928 GGGGGGVGGGCSGGAPGTERQN
-937 NDGGIGGAK
+937 NDSNGNNTINGAGNDSQK
-946 SKNNNHGV
+946 SNVDPEKQQLLSHSGST
-954 SRKRTLSFRRSK
+954 SRKNADKVVNLQPSSSSGSAK
-966 KMRCNENHKTNHV
+966 DNQYSTNHLV

>member
-1 MLKSTFGFA
+1 MLKSTFGLA
-10 SVNHQYT
+10 TVNHQYT
-17 EEERQ
+17 DEEKQ
-22 VLNSYQSLEYLPPH
+22 VMHSYQSLDYMPPH

-81 EVKWEQTREF
+81 EVKWEHTKELISEGAF
-91 IANEDFATAWMWTFA
+91 GDAWLWTFA
-106 YSSVFLVVSALLVT
+106 YSSVFLVFSTLLVV

-191 TFECTLPCFSR
+191 TFECSMPCFSR

-252 FCCMTATFTT
+252 FCCMVATFTT
-262 DLLNSSFHGFKYKE
+262 DLLNSSFHGFRYKG
-276 DFGLFKTKFTSKDLV
+276 DFGLFKQKFTNSKDMV
-291 AVNVIAVLPSIL
+291 AVNVIAVLPCCL
-303 MGVGGGV
+303 MGIGGGV
-310 LGSIFTQVNLLIAKT
+310 LGSIFTKVNVGIAKW
-325 RKRFMA
+325 RKNFMSRV
-331 TIKSKTTSNMLRVL
+331 KSAASQNALRIVEPML
-345 EPIVILCIMTTIH
+345 ILVFMTTIH
-358 VYLPEFLGC
+358 VYLPSLLGC
-367 TPIDCT
+367 HQIDCNYT
-373 FTVRGEAP
+373 IYH
-381 PVAGTTAAGGGNVT
+381 N
-395 VPVSSPMTSF
+395 SST
-405 RAASA
+405 RYEK
-410 SSPTSSSIFSSWSD
+410 
-424 GPNECFP
+424 PNECWSNLENG
-431 TNPNDS
+431 TSTKLELNL
-437 RTEINIVAYTCGI
+437 VAYTCNIQETVIETTAYGE
-450 TDTRLKNGSSNATYH
+450 NATAASSGPTSTT
-465 VIHRTGAYSE
+465 IHRTGAFSE

-489 HLFSKHTHK
+489 HLFSKNTHTE
-498 QFSYASMAT
+498 FGYASMAT
-507 MLVVYFFMACWSAGT
+507 MLVIYFLMACWAAGT

-543 GCVFVDLFGI
+543 GLLFVDLFGI
-553 QTNKYWAWMDPAAF
+553 QSHKYWAWMDPGAF
-567 SLLGSV
+567 ALLGSV

-607 MVAKWTGDFLSHPLY
+607 MVAKWTGDMLSHSLY

-637 PTLMKSD
+637 PTIIKND

-651 LFTAQDACTKP
+651 LFTAQDSMTKP
-662 VKTVNMFASVHS
+662 VRTVNMFASVHS

-685 GFPIVK
+685 GFPVVK
-691 SLGERLEN
+691 SLGEKLEM

-723 TDFNTTVRMPHVS
+723 TDFSTTVRMPHVS
-736 DIMHPHFRV
+736 DIMHPHFR
-745 SKKSPHLATDELLQ
+745 
-759 QYINESTYSDYF
+759 
-771 VNLSPYINDS
+771 
-781 GVSVPLHF
+781 
-789 SLHRAYIL
+789 
-797 FRTLGLRHM
+797 
-806 TVVSHTNQV
+806 
-815 EGILTR
+815 
-821 KDLMGFA
+821 
-828 IEEKLERLLRH
+828 
-839 PHRKLSRSVVLALR
+839 
-853 KNYGQKLKKNP
+853 
-864 DPEDPEAG
+864 
-872 GNGAAAG
+872 
-879 RTGAGGNNSGAP
+879 
-891 PTHGDLMVAAAES
+891 
-904 AAIGLGVATS
+904 
-914 AAGAAGGGNGTQVA
+914 
-928 DDEGGGGGN
+928 
-937 NDGGIGGAK
+937 
-946 SKNNNHGV
+946 
-954 SRKRTLSFRRSK
+954 
-966 KMRCNENHKTNHV
+966 

>member
-1 MLKSTFGFA
+1 M
-10 SVNHQYT
+10 
-17 EEERQ
+17 
-22 VLNSYQSLEYLPPH
+22 
-36 SKVYRNWLQQ
+36 
-46 QPARLDWDRWLMMGL
+46 
-61 IGFSVGILG
+61 
-70 FLLHQIIDLIS
+70 IS
-81 EVKWEQTREF
+81 EVKWEQTRHY
-91 IANEDFATAWMWTFA
+91 IQNGDFSTAWVWTFS
-106 YSSVFLVVSALLVT
+106 YSCIFLVVSTLLVV

-145 FKVQTLI
+145 FKVQTLV

-191 TFECTLPCFSR
+191 TFECSMPCFSR

-262 DLLNSSFHGFKYKE
+262 DLLNSSFHGFKYKNE
-276 DFGLFKTKFTSKDLV
+276 FGLFKTKFTSKDLV

-303 MGVGGGV
+303 MGIGGGA
-310 LGSIFTQVNLLIAKT
+310 LGSAFTQVNLAIAKW
-325 RKRFMA
+325 RKKFMS
-331 TIKSKTTSNMLRVL
+331 TVKSQNVSNLLRVV
-345 EPIVILCIMTTIH
+345 EPVVILAIMSTIH
-358 VYLPEFLGC
+358 VYLPSFLGC
-367 TPIDCT
+367 TPLDCT
-373 FTVRGEAP
+373 YSSKPTNSAYEG
-381 PVAGTTAAGGGNVT
+381 PV
-395 VPVSSPMTSF
+395 M
-405 RAASA
+405 
-410 SSPTSSSIFSSWSD
+410 
-424 GPNECFP
+424 CFP
-431 TNPNDS
+431 NDTTVNS
-437 RTEINIVAYTCGI
+437 QTEVNMVQYTCVIEDSLLEG
-450 TDTRLKNGSSNATYH
+450 TNHT
-465 VIHRTGAYSE
+465 IHRKGAYSE

-507 MLVVYFFMACWSAGT
+507 MLVIYFFMACWSAGT

-543 GCVFVDLFGI
+543 GCLFVDLFGI
-553 QTNKYWAWMDPAAF
+553 QQNKYWAWMDPGAF
-567 SLLGSV
+567 ALLGSV

-637 PTLMKSD
+637 PMLIKND

-651 LFTAQDACTKP
+651 LFTAQDAMTKP
-662 VKTVNMFASVHS
+662 VRTVNMFASVHS

-685 GFPIVK
+685 GFPVVK
-691 SLGERLEN
+691 SLGEKLEM

-759 QYINESTYSDYF
+759 QYINEATYSDYF

-797 FRTLGLRHM
+797 FRTMGLRHM
-806 TVVSHTNQV
+806 TVVNHTNQV
-815 EGILTR
+815 GGILTR

-828 IEEKLERLLRH
+828 IEEKLERLLKH

-853 KNYGQKLKKNP
+853 KNYGPKVKSKNEDGNGNNP
-864 DPEDPEAG
+864 D
-872 GNGAAAG
+872 
-879 RTGAGGNNSGAP
+879 
-891 PTHGDLMVAAAES
+891 
-904 AAIGLGVATS
+904 AT
-914 AAGAAGGGNGTQVA
+914 
-928 DDEGGGGGN
+928 GGGGGGGQTAVSEIGNVCETQAKLLN
-937 NDGGIGGAK
+937 NTNSGSSSSNNGGGGQQPLHQLQQQQPLHQAMC
-946 SKNNNHGV
+946 SELQQTQQH
-954 SRKRTLSFRRSK
+954 SS
-966 KMRCNENHKTNHV
+966 ENHATNHV